1 METLTDIEIAISS
14 PMFAEGETIPAHY
27 TCQGAD
33 VNPPLLID
41 NVPEATQ
48 SLAIIVEDPDAPN
61 GTFDHWVAWN
71 ISPTTW
77 EIKENVIPGVQG
89 KNSFNKNGYSGPC
102 PPEGEEHHYY
112 FKIFALNEMLVL
124 DQNSYKK
131 ELLQKMG
138 GHVLAMGELMGRYKK
153 VSKSVGQPV
162 RK

>member
-1 METLTDIEIAISS
+1 METLTDIDLAISS
-14 PMFAEGETIPAHY
+14 PAFAEGETIPAHY

-33 VNPPLLID
+33 VHPPLLID

-71 ISPTTW
+71 ISPATW

-89 KNSFNKNGYSGPC
+89 KNSFNKNGYGGPC
-102 PPEGEEHHYY
+102 PPEGEEHRYY
-112 FKIFALNEMLVL
+112 FKIFALNQMLVL

-131 ELLQKMG
+131 ELLQKME
-138 GHVLAMGELMGRYKK
+138 GHVLATGELMGRYR
-153 VSKSVGQPV
+153 KSQ
-162 RK
+162 